1 MINKKERESERLDRK
16 IKAVLLD
23 RNFSGAEI
31 ERAADISKQVISRYR
46 TGAADI
52 KNIRF
57 ETVKKILDYV
67 ERLDEDGDGDA
78 YEDLL

>member
-1 MINKKERESERLDRK
+1 MINKKESERLDGK
-16 IKAVLLD
+16 IRAVLLD

-31 ERAADISKQVISRYR
+31 ERATDVSRQVISRYR
-46 TGAADI
+46 TGTADI

-78 YEDLL
+78 CEDLL

>member
-1 MINKKERESERLDRK
+1 MTNKKEKESEILDKK
-16 IKAVLLD
+16 IKTVLLD

-31 ERAADISKQVISRYR
+31 ERATDVSKQVISRYR

-57 ETVKKILDYV
+57 ETVKKILDYI
-67 ERLDEDGDGDA
+67 ESMTN
-78 YEDLL
+78 